1 MLDHLNPVHDREI
14 SSHVLRM
21 HQYRR
26 PGEEE
31 GAPTVDTDFMEEE
44 DENEDEAPIFE
55 RYDKFV
61 GKGRKRR
68 GNDNEILSLSFLKKY
83 LHFAKNRVKPTL
95 TKAAADNIAS
105 AYAEL
110 RSNADT
116 SDRVITTISLS
127 PPFVMFSQFL
137 FFFFFFFFFSFL
149 LHRRCPLQHVPLK
162 LSSVCLLPM
171 PRLV

>member
-1 MLDHLNPVHDREI
+1 VLDHLNPVHDREI

-44 DENEDEAPIFE
+44 DENEDEAPVFE

-68 GNDNEILSLSFLKKY
+68 ANDNQLFSLSFLKKY
-83 LHFAKNRVKPTL
+83 LHYAKQRVKPKL
-95 TKAAADNIAS
+95 SKAAADNIAS

-116 SDRVITTISLS
+116 SDRVGPLAPDFLLIASQPFFLSLS
-127 PPFVMFSQFL
+127 FSCL
-137 FFFFFFFFFSFL
+137 DAAHHCAFS
-149 LHRRCPLQHVPLK
+149 
-162 LSSVCLLPM
+162 
-171 PRLV
+171 

>member
-1 MLDHLNPVHDREI
+1 VLDHLNPVHDREI

-95 TKAAADNIAS
+95 SKDAADNIAS

-116 SDRVITTISLS
+116 SDRVTHDLS
-127 PPFVMFSQFL
+127 CTHFPSSFSQSLLPLPL
-137 FFFFFFFFFSFL
+137 FFF
-149 LHRRCPLQHVPLK
+149 PL
-162 LSSVCLLPM
+162 
-171 PRLV
+171 

>member
-1 MLDHLNPVHDREI
+1 
-14 SSHVLRM
+14 VLRM

-127 PPFVMFSQFL
+127 PSLCHVLTVS
-137 FFFFFFFFFSFL
+137 FFFL
-149 LHRRCPLQHVPLK
+149 L
-162 LSSVCLLPM
+162 LLLLLFPFT
-171 PRLV
+171 